1 MSLLRT
7 CCLLPL
13 LSFPVACTSVE
24 TATVGAGDLA
34 GPGQAMA
41 VIQGQSL
48 GFSVLFHYVDLVHS
62 DLDTVV
68 NKLLVAQAKAMGA
81 SRVELKTA
89 TTTPR
94 SGIFALVGA
103 VPMLDAPA
111 PYLNL
116 LSFTNARAVGVA
128 IK

>member
-1 MSLLRT
+1 MKRLAAAAALAAT
-7 CCLLPL
+7 T
-13 LSFPVACTSVE
+13 ACTSVE

-34 GPGQAMA
+34 GPGEVMA
-41 VIQGQSL
+41 VIQAQSL
-48 GFSVLFHYVDLVHS
+48 GFTVLFHYVELVNS

-68 NKLLVAQAKAMGA
+68 NKLLVTQAKAMGA

-94 SGIFALVGA
+94 HGVFALVGA
-103 VPMLDAPA
+103 IPMVDAPA

-116 LSFTNARAVGVA
+116 LSFTNARATGVA

>member
-1 MSLLRT
+1 MKRLAAAAAIAAT
-7 CCLLPL
+7 T
-13 LSFPVACTSVE
+13 ACTSVE

-34 GPGQAMA
+34 GPGEAMA
-41 VIQGQSL
+41 VIQAQSL
-48 GFSVLFHYVDLVHS
+48 GFTVLFHYVELVNS

-68 NKLLVAQAKAMGA
+68 NKLLVTQAKAMGA

-89 TTTPR
+89 STTPR
-94 SGIFALVGA
+94 HGIFALVGA

-111 PYLNL
+111 PYPNL
-116 LSFTNARAVGVA
+116 LSFTNARATGVA

>member
-1 MSLLRT
+1 MSLLRRSV
-7 CCLLPL
+7 L
-13 LSFPVACTSVE
+13 LSLLSASAACTSVE

-34 GPGQAMA
+34 GPGEAMA

-48 GFSVLFHYVDLVHS
+48 GFTALFHYVDLVHS

-89 TTTPR
+89 STTPR
-94 SGIFALVGA
+94 SGVFALVGA
-103 VPMLDAPA
+103 VPMVDAPA